1 MVLIISIKNDQYESG
16 VMSKIKQIRDRNNY
30 LRGEIELPL
39 QLSITVKDGD
49 RKSPVP

>member
-1 MVLIISIKNDQYESG
+1 MIGL
-16 VMSKIKQIRDRNNY
+16 NNKRVTNVNTY
-30 LRGEIELPL
+30 LNGDIELPL